1 MAYSRRKAGR
11 SRPHLHSRPS
21 ATVPET
27 PEQWPSGRD
36 IADVYDLDAVV
47 TEALTEVSPDDVL
60 RVLRSMP
67 QRSRQY
73 VLSVLGLRGAATVNR
88 GMAAQLLARARA
100 EQPAARGE
108 VLRDLTAPLAA
119 TLDHSLGPKLWAAL
133 LGEDNA
139 PAVAVFAEHPQLA
152 ISLNLALRELPPAL
166 LRAGLASAIAWD
178 TAASAV
184 ALAVMATAEEA
195 ARQAHIQLADQF
207 PDLPPVPQAKLA
219 ELAPAARLDSMGL
232 ADGDLLDGDDLQ
244 QILEEIRALPDRFP
258 VIESDDEAAEDGH
271 DFEDLDSQGDDDGA
285 VPASATAGD
294 NVASGDIPADDEAL
308 IASSERV
315 LAQWETAADAADS
328 VAADMRAGRLPDD
341 ATLGQVATHV
351 TAAFAALRG
360 LRQRID
366 AEQLPES
373 RAGIEEGIAA
383 LRAELAAAS
392 DAVWLRR
399 LAALEGH
406 ESVRTTIGQ
415 VRAAAAAALGDPDAP
430 REPLAALLHVL
441 DLIAAQRRG
450 ELSDFATVAEAQGA
464 AATLWPET
472 AALFTAAAM
481 GYVTLPDEVAAKIE
495 GTAVVEATVEDDS
508 PPDHVIDADEEPTT
522 DATGA
527 TVAPEVP
534 AAVAPE
540 LTDEGPAEEVPT
552 AEISAEEASPSES
565 PTGGA
570 LPGAAEIPP
579 ADEPVPADAHTAERT
594 TPVQDETAGEA
605 GTTAE
610 TSADLDKWAG
620 LAEIDLTELDAALL
634 GGAGAALA
642 AVGAPRRRPIPAA
655 APVAGATSTPDVPAE
670 ALPAPDVTS
679 DGRADGDVAA
689 VVSTLLTDR
698 RFGLAADILEAAGA
712 APAAVAARRLAAY
725 ADALTEPTGPLA
737 SAFADLIG
745 EVTREKLADDRAG
758 QLLALTAAARV
769 ALLAPS
775 ASPASVLADLLPCVS
790 DQSALTEAL
799 DALADA
805 SRAGIVVVAETADAV
820 GTLAAAENDAADAAR
835 AAANMLTPAGRR
847 PIKYV
852 PANGVYG
859 AWLNPDGPLGTLLG
873 MVAAND
879 PAAVLDVRNAVVSL
893 RGKAAKAIDTTFT
906 EINRQQKRQ
915 IKAGARATLLARWEE
930 ALELAVR
937 WADAA
942 EQVGQAAAVS
952 AGAWQAAPL
961 NKLRQRLAAVR
972 VAAAAELA
980 AQAGDT
986 PVTAATVDAAGQLLA
1001 DAFAI
1006 CDGDAPGGDEPPVAY
1021 TAHAELLATD
1031 LPLTADTLLPDTGL
1045 TADTLPALLA
1055 VAAEAPDVEAVYAGR
1070 AARGD
1075 HDLTAV
1081 LAAGLRAEDPATA
1094 AALDRQRAADITE
1107 MTGVV
1112 GDEVSALSSLIDA
1125 RRMAGTL
1132 DDGPWATLASR
1143 ARALDDNA
1151 RRDYGRIRAAAAG
1164 IRAELDQHQQ
1174 RKIDATLARIA
1185 EHAQV
1190 STLVAEAAE
1199 KLSAWAREGHV
1210 ASAEEHLQTTLAGHR
1225 LPQARTEPGHLQR
1238 FFPAVPDVAARHPNL
1253 LAELHVAL
1261 SGGPASSGVAG
1272 LVGAGLDVTE
1282 LPDVRRDAARKAI
1295 GAWQSALT
1303 GGRGTQRSVE
1313 LAGALRLV
1321 LSQAGLEFGDVRQ
1334 HPSPA
1339 GQGGR
1344 QWLTLHRVS
1353 GYGDALTPALG
1364 SGMSTD
1370 GTTLRVLLVK
1380 SAPSPTTVLEW
1391 MSSEAGDQTVLV
1403 LWTGT
1408 ALSAAQRRAIANAA
1422 RGRAKPPLL
1431 WLDAGA
1437 LAYLACQPEPRR
1449 TTFEAIALPFS
1460 AASPYRD
1467 TPGDTPKEM
1476 FYGRTEELAAV
1487 QDLAGPS
1494 FVSGGR
1500 QLGKSALL
1508 REAARRFVESGTA
1521 RHAVMASLFT
1531 VGGDGHP
1538 ERLWQTLWPDLHR
1551 AGIVGEVPASQD
1563 VAEEVH
1569 AAVLRW
1575 LEGNP
1580 SRALLVLLDEADA
1593 FLEADAVDALFP
1605 NVDRCRRI
1613 MLESER
1619 RVKFV
1624 FAGLHR
1630 TARFESLPNQ
1640 PLAHLGRPIVVGPL
1654 RPQHAHEL
1662 LTEPLGALGFG
1673 FADPDTLPARILALA
1688 NNMPALL
1695 QLFGEALMRH
1705 MAAQPVPADG
1715 PPQLVTAEDV
1725 EVVFADADLRAAYRD
1740 KYVLTLNL
1748 DHRYL
1753 VVAYAVAAAAHEH
1766 GIDASLSL
1774 SELSEEC
1781 RAYWPAG
1788 FASCGADD
1796 FRGLVTECV
1805 DLGVLAADGGRY
1817 RLRTPS
1823 VLRLLG
1829 TEEEVLETLLSA
1841 PDRLTVPSVSD
1852 AGSHRRPFGE
1862 AGRSPLTERQL
1873 GRLFDARRQVLAV
1886 TGSAALGVGA
1896 VIPAVEAARSGGR
1909 WLGAL
1914 TRCHTVTPDGIRVE
1928 VARAATDATLVLA
1941 DATGCS
1947 AEALAVLFVAA
1958 ETAVAAAP
1966 VEVTVA
1972 VVCAPGNAPAWV
1984 RRTER
1989 IDSARVDIPGLR
2001 LWCDQDNLPFPDES
2015 SRFRLAA
2022 VTGGWPRVLAHTAA
2036 RATTGRPA
2044 PGAVRL
2050 LEDTAAWLA
2059 GDAGQRLIAD
2069 AGIGENSPALRA
2081 VFDAAAELTAETG
2094 EQPDELAAVL
2104 ADDAD
2109 LTALAASA
2117 GFTGVGEV
2125 IDTLLALSCLAVA
2138 ADGRVQAEPV
2148 LAAAVAR
2155 QAGARA

>member
-1 MAYSRRKAGR
+1 MAYSRRRKAGR
-11 SRPHLHSRPS
+11 PRPHLHSHPS

-36 IADVYDLDAVV
+36 IADECDLDAIVS
-47 TEALTEVSPDDVL
+47 EALAEVSPDDVL
-60 RVLRSMP
+60 RVLRAMP

-100 EQPAARGE
+100 EEPAARGE
-108 VLRDLTAPLAA
+108 VLRDLTGPLAA
-119 TLDHSLGPKLWAAL
+119 ALDHPLDPEHWDAVLGADDVP
-133 LGEDNA
+133 
-139 PAVAVFAEHPQLA
+139 PTAVFARHGELA
-152 ISLNLALRELPPAL
+152 GNLNLATRELSPAL

-184 ALAVMATAEEA
+184 ALAFLAVTEETARHAHA
-195 ARQAHIQLADQF
+195 ALAGRF
-207 PDLPPVPQAKLA
+207 PQLPPVPAAPLN
-219 ELAPAARLDSMGL
+219 ELAPAARLAALGVTGAGELDDAGL
-232 ADGDLLDGDDLQ
+232 EHA
-244 QILEEIRALPDRFP
+244 LEEIRALPDRYP
-258 VIESDDEAAEDGH
+258 MPEETSETDLEPADEPDGDTEQHAEAFGEPAAAEGG
-271 DFEDLDSQGDDDGA
+271 EA
-285 VPASATAGD
+285 P
-294 NVASGDIPADDEAL
+294 PDDEAL
-308 IASSERV
+308 IIDSERV
-315 LAQWETAADAADS
+315 LTEWEAAADAADS
-328 VAADMRAGRLPDD
+328 VATELRAGRLPDD
-341 ATLGQVATHV
+341 TALGQVVTHV
-351 TAAFAALRG
+351 AAAFAALRE
-360 LRQRID
+360 LRHRTG
-366 AEQLPES
+366 AGQLPES
-373 RAGIEEGIAA
+373 RAGIREGVAGF
-383 LRAELAAAS
+383 RAQLAAAS

-415 VRAAAAAALGDPDAP
+415 VREAAAAALDDPDAP
-430 REPLAALLHVL
+430 REPLAALVRVL

-450 ELSDFATVAEAQGA
+450 EQSDFAAVAEAQGA

-472 AALFTAAAM
+472 VGLFTAAAM
-481 GYVTLPDEVAAKIE
+481 GFVTLPDEVDPE
-495 GTAVVEATVEDDS
+495 VGSVVVDAEVQGDAS
-508 PPDHVIDADEEPTT
+508 AQALLDADEAMTGDAVGDTVEPEAPVAEAP
-522 DATGA
+522 DLPDDGGGEEGP
-527 TVAPEVP
+527 TVAV
-534 AAVAPE
+534 
-540 LTDEGPAEEVPT
+540 
-552 AEISAEEASPSES
+552 SAEETPGSEA
-565 PTGGA
+565 PTD
-570 LPGAAEIPP
+570 GAALGAAAGIP
-579 ADEPVPADAHTAERT
+579 ADESVPTDAPVPSAEAEPAR
-594 TPVQDETAGEA
+594 EE
-605 GTTAE
+605 GTVAAPAE
-610 TSADLDKWAG
+610 WADLPA
-620 LAEIDLTELDAALL
+620 IDLTELDAALQA
-634 GGAGAALA
+634 GAGAALA
-642 AVGAPRRRPIPAA
+642 AVGAPRRRPVPVA
-655 APVAGATSTPDVPAE
+655 APEADADMTAGTRVEAPPASDTAGA
-670 ALPAPDVTS
+670 
-679 DGRADGDVAA
+679 GRADGDVATA
-689 VVSTLLTDR
+689 VSALMTER
-698 RFGLAADILEAAGA
+698 RFGLAADVLEAAGA
-712 APAAVAARRLAAY
+712 APATVAARRLAAY
-725 ADALTEPTGPLA
+725 ADALSAPTGPLA

-745 EVTREKLADDRAG
+745 EVTRDKLAEDRAG
-758 QLLALTAAARV
+758 QLLALAAAARV

-790 DQSALTEAL
+790 DQAALTEAL

-805 SRAGIVVVAETADAV
+805 SRAGIVVAAEAADAV
-820 GTLAAAENDAADAAR
+820 GTLAAAENDASDAAR
-835 AAANMLTPAGRR
+835 AATDLLTPAARR

-859 AWLNPDGPLGTLLG
+859 AWLNPDGPLGSLLG

-879 PAAVLDVRNAVVSL
+879 PAAVPDVRDAVVSL
-893 RGKAAKAIDTTFT
+893 RGKAAKAIDTTFS
-906 EINRQQKRQ
+906 ELNRQQKRQ
-915 IKAGARATLLARWEE
+915 IKAGARGTLLARWEE

-937 WADAA
+937 WANAA
-942 EQVGQAAAVS
+942 EHVGQAAAVS

-972 VAAAAELA
+972 FAAAAELA
-980 AQAGDT
+980 AQAGDDSLA
-986 PVTAATVDAAGQLLA
+986 AATIDAAGQLLA

-1021 TAHAELLATD
+1021 TGHAELLATD
-1031 LPLTADTLLPDTGL
+1031 LPLAAETLLPDAGL
-1045 TADTLPALLA
+1045 NAETLPALLA
-1055 VAAEAPDVEAVYAGR
+1055 VAGEAPDAEVAYARR

-1081 LAAGLRAEDPATA
+1081 LVAGLRAEDAATA

-1112 GDEVSALSSLIDA
+1112 GDEVTALSSLIDA

-1164 IRAELDQHQQ
+1164 IRAELDRHQQ
-1174 RKIDATLARIA
+1174 LKIDGALARIA
-1185 EHAQV
+1185 EHAQS

-1210 ASAEEHLQTTLAGHR
+1210 ASAEEHLQTTLAGDR
-1225 LPQARTEPGHLQR
+1225 LPQPRTEPGHLQR
-1238 FFPAVPDVAARHPNL
+1238 FFPAVPDLAAAHPNL
-1253 LAELHVAL
+1253 LAELHVVL
-1261 SGGPASSGVAG
+1261 SGGPVSRGVAG
-1272 LVGAGLDVTE
+1272 LVGGGLDPAS

-1339 GQGGR
+1339 GQAGR

-1364 SGMSTD
+1364 SGMSPD

-1391 MSSEAGDQTVLV
+1391 MSGEAGDQTVLV
-1403 LWTGT
+1403 LWTGA
-1408 ALSAAQRRAIANAA
+1408 ALSADQRRAIANAA
-1422 RGRAKPPLL
+1422 RGRTKPPLL

-1449 TTFEAIALPFS
+1449 KTFEAIALPFT

-1551 AGIVGEVPASQD
+1551 AGIVGEVPVSAD

-1605 NVDRCRRI
+1605 NVDRCRRM

-1673 FADPDTLPARILALA
+1673 FADPHTLPARILALA

-1766 GIDASLSL
+1766 GIDYGLSL

-1796 FRGLVTECV
+1796 FRSLVAECV

-1829 TEEEVLETLLSA
+1829 TEEEVLEILLSA

-1886 TGSAALGVGA
+1886 AGSAALGVGA
-1896 VIPAVEAARSGGR
+1896 VVTAAEAARSGGR

-1914 TRCHTVTPDGIRVE
+1914 TRCHTVTPDGIRAE
-1928 VARAATDATLVLA
+1928 VAKAASDATLVLA
-1941 DATGCS
+1941 DATGCPADVLAALFAA
-1947 AEALAVLFVAA
+1947 AEAAV
-1958 ETAVAAAP
+1958 EAAP
-1966 VEVTVA
+1966 VDVTVA
-1972 VVCAPGNAPAWV
+1972 VVCAPGNAPTWV

-1989 IDSARVDIPGLR
+1989 IDLARVDTPGLR

-2015 SRFRLAA
+2015 SRARLAA
-2022 VTGGWPRVLAHTAA
+2022 VTGCWPKVLAHTAA
-2036 RATTGRPA
+2036 LATTGQPA
-2044 PGAVRL
+2044 PGAARL
-2050 LEDTAAWLA
+2050 LEDTAAWLD
-2059 GDAGQRLIAD
+2059 GDAGQRLVAD
-2069 AGIGENSPALRA
+2069 AGVGEDSPALRA
-2081 VFDAAAELTAETG
+2081 VFDVAAGLTAEAG

-2104 ADDAD
+2104 ADDAG
-2109 LTALAASA
+2109 LTALATSA
-2117 GFTGVGEV
+2117 RFTGVGEV
-2125 IDTLLALSCLAVA
+2125 IDTLLALGCLAVT
-2138 ADGRVQAEPV
+2138 ADGRAQAEPV

-2155 QAGARA
+2155 QTGMRA